1 VSYRLAIRQDA
12 LSDIEEAAEW
22 YEKQEPGL
30 GIDFAGTVLAAIETL
45 PANPLI
51 HRVRDRRRNVRW
63 LLTNRFP
70 YRVVYQI
77 RDNVI
82 TVFAV
87 LHSARHSRNW
97 KRRIREIESR

>member
-1 VSYRLAIRQDA
+1 MSYNLEIRPEA
-12 LSDIEEAAEW
+12 LSDIEEAVEW

-30 GIDFAGTVLAAIETL
+30 GTDFARTVLAAIDTL
-45 PANPLI
+45 PINPLI
-51 HRVRDRRRNVRW
+51 HRLRDRRRNVRW

-77 RDNVI
+77 RNDII

-87 LHSARHSRNW
+87 LHFARHSRHW
-97 KRRIREIESR
+97 KRRIREGDS